1 VGGDVPWSQLWAYV
15 IGPLLGAL
23 VAAVS
28 YDLLARPRAGE
39 PEAEPAQGAQGDI
52 VGRRPS
58 GRGAPAQRDS
68 ATPGRRQ
75 GRGGVR
81 TDRRG

>member
-1 VGGDVPWSQLWAYV
+1 M
-15 IGPLLGAL
+15 IGQLLGAL
-23 VAAVS
+23 VAAIS
-28 YDLLARPRAGE
+28 YDLLARPRTE
-39 PEAEPAQGAQGDI
+39 EPAQGAQGDI

-58 GRGAPAQRDS
+58 ARGAPAQRDS
-68 ATPGRRQ
+68 ATQGRRQ